1 MFKYDPKTLSQKH
14 IYQQPSKAIFNFMKT
29 RMLLDH
35 AQWILGD
42 IDYFNEHA
50 SFAEKISM
58 HSVVKARMDYVQSQ
72 CQKAYRLNDSSSEY
86 FSYIFQILYQS
97 IILLFQRIDRDLF
110 EIN

>member
-1 MFKYDPKTLSQKH
+1 MGYVWLMYKYDPKTLSQKH
-14 IYQQPSKAIFNFMKT
+14 IYQQSSKAIFNFLKT

-58 HSVVKARMDYVQSQ
+58 DAPVKARMDYVQLQ
-72 CQKAYRLNDSSSEY
+72 LDQALKLNDSNSKTTC
-86 FSYIFQILYQS
+86 QT
-97 IILLFQRIDRDLF
+97 
-110 EIN
+110 